1 MNRHR
6 TEQPNDWGKR
16 ILLGPFLAVGILAA
30 VASSRA
36 SRLRR
41 AAHAVF
47 HARDRSPDALARL
60 EFALIGMRQRTIE
73 SILGLARTSAASA
86 WYYPLDPVEKS
97 VLVIEFE
104 GKVARRTHV
113 VRTPEFTNPA

>member
-1 MNRHR
+1 MNRDR

-16 ILLGPFLAVGILAA
+16 ILLGPLLAVGILAA

-47 HARDRSPDALARL
+47 HTRDFSPGCVARIEAAV
-60 EFALIGMRQRTIE
+60 IGMRQRTIA
-73 SILGLARTSAASA
+73 SILGPARTSAANA
-86 WYYPLDPVEKS
+86 WYYTLDPVEKS
-97 VLVIEFE
+97 VLAIEFD
-104 GKVARRTHV
+104 GQIARRTHV